1 MSMYYNCCNVFCT
14 MHSPPLSP
22 FCVTYL
28 NIFHHS
34 MRYTLSIILLFHAC
48 LTFCSI
54 LMANHVNAFVDNVHL
69 NISNSFTHILDAEN
83 NDELNTI
90 RCSPYSSDD
99 LVIQSRENCE
109 NGLSIVSLNCQSL
122 HAKFDYIRLLIDKFA
137 NNNCALQVLCLQ
149 ESWFSSETDL
159 SPYIIPG
166 YHMISTGHFASNH
179 GGLVIYLNKKWE
191 YKLIADGTDSKL
203 WERQI
208 IEIFNPNKTQRQKI
222 DIGNIYRPPYNLRDT
237 LNTFMGEFNATLLE
251 NNANSQNTYMCG
263 DYNVD
268 LLKVN
273 NAQFND
279 DYFHNILS
287 AGYIPKITLPTQ
299 KAVR

>member
-1 MSMYYNCCNVFCT
+1 
-14 MHSPPLSP
+14 
-22 FCVTYL
+22 
-28 NIFHHS
+28 
-34 MRYTLSIILLFHAC
+34 
-48 LTFCSI
+48 
-54 LMANHVNAFVDNVHL
+54 MANQVNNFVDNVHL

-83 NDELNTI
+83 NDELNII
-90 RCSPYSSDD
+90 RCSPYISDD
-99 LVIQSRENCE
+99 LVIQSRENCK

-122 HAKFDYIRLLIDKFA
+122 HAKSNYIRLLIDKFA

-166 YHMISTGHFASNH
+166 YDMISTGHYASNH

-191 YKLIADGTDSKL
+191 YKLITDDTDSKL

-208 IEIFNPNKTQRQKI
+208 IEIFNPIKTQRQKI
-222 DIGNIYRPPYNLRDT
+222 VIGNIYRPPNNLRDS

-251 NNANSQNTYMCG
+251 NHANSQKTYMCG

-268 LLKVN
+268 LLKVTDR
-273 NAQFND
+273 QFND
-279 DYFHNILS
+279 DYFNHILS
-287 AGYIPKITLPTQ
+287 AGYIPKVTLPTRLSDNSTLIDNVFTTNLNTDLT
-299 KAVR
+299 AYWIFT